1 MQVRDTKSN
10 TQDMR
15 INVILAAALV
25 AALAFTGCKKDPF
38 GPSHG
43 HNNGNN
49 ENQPEEVK
57 IVENP
62 DWTVTYL
69 GRADFEEADGT
80 VSRVEEFRF
89 KYTGNNWFIVRS
101 LQDGV
106 LQDSYDGSLKDF
118 FTAEAKAVV
127 DAADG
132 DKWYENN
139 NNAFDKGQT
148 GTVAFDLLFHGNYV
162 TYIIEMNAKGN
173 ITGQYA
179 KVNHEVEEEV
189 PVANYSRWI
198 GDWKVGDGYS
208 FFDIKVSSAENN
220 YFYFVD
226 GWETLPD
233 PGKNFTQMNSDE
245 DWIYARYNKKDGNL
259 YFYGQFILNYDD
271 YEINLSDNKEFGNVD
286 EMFVGTYLDGSAGEK
301 VDGEGADY
309 QYDIAHAEQDGES
322 FSIQPESFKFDNG
335 ASATYKTMRYSRWV
349 FRTSSWAHY
358 NDAGVP
364 TLPLTMTRIDVLN
377 APAKV
382 HRMPN
387 GPAATKNHMNR
398 GALKV
403 HTPKTSR

>member
-1 MQVRDTKSN
+1 
-10 TQDMR
+10 MR

-25 AALAFTGCKKDPF
+25 AALAFTGCKKDRF

-139 NNAFDKGQT
+139 NNAFDKSQT
-148 GTVAFDLLFHGNYV
+148 GKVAFDLLFHGNYV

-179 KVNHEVEEEV
+179 KVNHEIEEEAA
-189 PVANYSRWI
+189 VANYSRWI
-198 GDWKVGDGYS
+198 GKWHVADGYS
-208 FFDIKVSSAENN
+208 AYDITVSKAENN

-226 GWETLPD
+226 GWETGPSV
-233 PGKNFTQMNSDE
+233 TEQMNMDE
-245 DWIYARYNKKDGNL
+245 DWIYTRYNKTDGNM
-259 YFYGQFILNYDD
+259 YFYGQFVSA
-271 YEINLSDNKEFGNVD
+271 YEDETLGDVD
-286 EMFVGTYLDGSAGEK
+286 EMFVGTYMGPDGEY

-309 QYDIAHAEQDGES
+309 QWDIAYAEQSGET
-322 FSIQPESFKFDNG
+322 FSIKPVTLEFDNG
-335 ASATYKTMRYSRWV
+335 FTAPIKTMRYTRYV
-349 FRTSSWAHY
+349 YKDKSWAHY
-358 NDAGVP
+358 NNGGVP

-398 GALKV
+398 GTLKV